1 MVEPGYFRTDFL
13 DTSSLAST
21 DARIPD
27 YESAVGKVRESA
39 AAHNRQQ
46 PGDPAK
52 LGKAIVELA
61 NAAEPPLRLP
71 LGTDT
76 LRRITEKNAFV
87 QAEAEKWRVLAA
99 STDY

>member
-1 MVEPGYFRTDFL
+1 MNLLWARSGNRPLLITA
-13 DTSSLAST
+13 SSPA
-21 DARIPD
+21 I
-27 YESAVGKVRESA
+27 
-39 AAHNRQQ
+39 QQ
-46 PGDPAK
+46 NS
-52 LGKAIVELA
+52 KAIVELA